1 MVCHFVVWWGAMS
14 SQWPVYIARFMAWL
28 CGGGLP
34 VSSHPTA
41 VIGENKKKLH
51 FCLHN
56 MQYAQNL
63 GIFSRGGARQ
73 FAVLAH

>member
-14 SQWPVYIARFMAWL
+14 SQWPVYIARFRARL

-41 VIGENKKKLH
+41 VIGEK
-51 FCLHN
+51 
-56 MQYAQNL
+56 
-63 GIFSRGGARQ
+63 
-73 FAVLAH
+73 

>member
-28 CGGGLP
+28 CGGGLL

-41 VIGENKKKLH
+41 VIGKKQKKLH

-63 GIFSRGGARQ
+63 GIFSRGGAWQ

>member
-14 SQWPVYIARFMAWL
+14 SQWPIYIARFMAWL

-41 VIGENKKKLH
+41 VIGEK
-51 FCLHN
+51 
-56 MQYAQNL
+56 
-63 GIFSRGGARQ
+63 
-73 FAVLAH
+73 